1 MDIATLIELKAKY
14 EREVLVAQAKVEVI
28 DDIIA
33 VETAKANAEATT
45 QEAFDEAEYNATD
58 NVM

>member
-45 QEAFDEAEYNATD
+45 QEAFDETEYNATD

>member
-1 MDIATLIELKAKY
+1 MDIATLLELKAKY

-28 DDIIA
+28 DDIINTEKSKL
-33 VETAKANAEATT
+33 VEQEFASTDYAT
-45 QEAFDEAEYNATD
+45 TD

>member
-33 VETAKANAEATT
+33 VETAKAHTVETT
-45 QEAFDEAEYNATD
+45 QEAFDETEYNATD

>member
-33 VETAKANAEATT
+33 VETAKANAEAPT
-45 QEAFDEAEYNATD
+45 QEAFDETEYNATD

>member
-14 EREVLVAQAKVEVI
+14 EKEVLIAQAKVEVI
-28 DDIIA
+28 SDIIA
-33 VETAKANAEATT
+33 VETAKANAGETT
-45 QEAFDEAEYNATD
+45 EEAFDEVEYNATD